1 MLVRMHAHAPWDSP
15 GKSTGV
21 GCHALL
27 QGIFPTEGSN
37 SLLLPFLHCR
47 KILYRW
53 ATGEAQFTMDLM
65 ASPEMD
71 SRHQEREQNKKQR
84 ERNNLAKEESRES
97 VILEIDQ
104 GSEHFVSVL
113 SPSPDH

>member
-1 MLVRMHAHAPWDSP
+1 
-15 GKSTGV
+15 
-21 GCHALL
+21 
-27 QGIFPTEGSN
+27 
-37 SLLLPFLHCR
+37 
-47 KILYRW
+47 
-53 ATGEAQFTMDLM
+53 M

-71 SRHQEREQNKKQR
+71 SRHQAGEQNKRQR

-97 VILEIDQ
+97 VVHLEADQ